1 MLLLTLSVTCKPFK
15 LSVVMMN
22 VVAHMTCMT
31 TTEEVGKI
39 VTVFIVGFIKDI
51 VD

>member
-1 MLLLTLSVTCKPFK
+1 MLLLTQSVFK

-31 TTEEVGKI
+31 TTKEVGKI

-51 VD
+51 VDYKL